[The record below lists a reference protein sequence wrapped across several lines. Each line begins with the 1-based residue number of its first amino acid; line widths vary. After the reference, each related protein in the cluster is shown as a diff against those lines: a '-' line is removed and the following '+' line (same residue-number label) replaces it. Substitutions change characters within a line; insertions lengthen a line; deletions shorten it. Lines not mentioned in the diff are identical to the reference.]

1 MVEDYLSDRE
11 QEEALKNWWRENWS
25 WILGG
30 VVLGLALLGGW
41 RYWQAHTTKQGEQ
54 AAAVYAE
61 FEAAGS
67 DAEKAQ
73 AAFDRLTSEF
83 KRSPYTLQARLMRAK
98 SSVASGEFDEAAAQL
113 RAVVDDAKDDEL
125 QHIARLRLARVLI
138 QQGKHDEALT
148 LLKPDSAGAFTAQVR
163 EVRGD
168 ALFAKG
174 DMEGARAEYAA
185 ALAANADATTDRSL
199 LEMKLHQTGGME
211 GAGVASAGAQAA
223 SDAVPSGEAQSEAQS
238 GATAPTA
245 DDQP

>member
-25 WILGG
+25 FILGG

-41 RYWQAHTTKQGEQ
+41 QYWRSYTTKRAEQ

-61 FEAAGS
+61 YEAAGS

-83 KRSPYTLQARLMRAK
+83 KGSPYTLQARLLRAQ
-98 SSVASGEFDEAAAQL
+98 SSVTSGELDEAVSQL
-113 RAVVDDAKDDEL
+113 RAVVNNAEDDEL

-148 LLKPDSAGAFTAQVR
+148 LLKPETAGAFTAQAR

-174 DMEGARAEYAA
+174 DIEGARAEYAA
-185 ALAANADATTDRSL
+185 ALAANADTTTDRSL
-199 LEMKLHQTGGME
+199 LEMKLQQAGGMD
-211 GAGVASAGAQAA
+211 SADAAPADAQTV
-223 SDAVPSGEAQSEAQS
+223 SDAEPAGEAQS